1 MSAVCA
7 AVSAAGV
14 AAVRWKAGGEAV
26 LGVPVG
32 PRADGCVVSAS
43 VNRSARARGIVAR
56 MPEKVGF
63 FASNDFPSE
72 WVVSGVLTPLAFTLP
87 HPFNCTYL

>member
-1 MSAVCA
+1 MPEPRLEVLVSVVCA

-14 AAVRWKAGGEAV
+14 AAARWKAGGKAV

-32 PRADGCVVSAS
+32 PRGGECVVSAS

-63 FASNDFPSE
+63 L
-72 WVVSGVLTPLAFTLP
+72 LTV
-87 HPFNCTYL
+87 